1 MKRECGAPLL
11 YSESRRTMSSGII
24 ARFPLWRPNRLAR
37 PATSAGLFILGASY
51 TYLRMDLVQALV
63 ILFGLVNLAL
73 GAFLYFNSNKSRVVR
88 LYALIIV
95 FATLW
100 SFSTLMTGV
109 RLPFPYFAAAM
120 TGHYIFGYLAYLSFF
135 WFALMFPERPKWS
148 LLPVGILSVLSVA
161 VLFLIPF
168 TRLFFDELKSG
179 ADLASSVVFNETG
192 YIGFILMLSGVFFAG
207 LVILLRTMHQ
217 ADRHA
222 LYREL
227 DPTQVYFAILANL
240 VAGVFGIV
248 LNLVFPL
255 YGNFSLF
262 YINPVLVTGALVV
275 IGLYNIL
282 RYNLFNSRIIVSE
295 FFAAGLVILS
305 LTRVVLSQS
314 QTEFIVNSVIFIFV
328 LAFGILLIQG
338 VFRETKLREELE
350 REQKALEKANQKLKE
365 IDREKTEFVS
375 IASHQLRSPLT
386 AIKGYASM
394 LLEGSYGPVLG
405 EMKQVVER
413 IFNSSELMAAS
424 VQDFLDVSRI
434 EQGRMKYE
442 MKEMEL
448 GKVVR
453 TAVEE
458 LQSVAHKKGVVLTY
472 KSRGEPFTVSG
483 DLGKLKQV
491 FSNLVDNSLKY
502 TPKGSINVDVSHG
515 ANIIRMVIK
524 DTGCGMS
531 KETMGKIFDK
541 FVRAD
546 NANKVNVMGT
556 GLGL

>member
-1 MKRECGAPLL
+1 M
-11 YSESRRTMSSGII
+11 
-24 ARFPLWRPNRLAR
+24 
-37 PATSAGLFILGASY
+37 
-51 TYLRMDLVQALV
+51 
-63 ILFGLVNLAL
+63 
-73 GAFLYFNSNKSRVVR
+73 
-88 LYALIIV
+88 
-95 FATLW
+95 
-100 SFSTLMTGV
+100 
-109 RLPFPYFAAAM
+109 
-120 TGHYIFGYLAYLSFF
+120 
-135 WFALMFPERPKWS
+135 
-148 LLPVGILSVLSVA
+148 
-161 VLFLIPF
+161 
-168 TRLFFDELKSG
+168 
-179 ADLASSVVFNETG
+179 
-192 YIGFILMLSGVFFAG
+192 
-207 LVILLRTMHQ
+207 
-217 ADRHA
+217 
-222 LYREL
+222 
-227 DPTQVYFAILANL
+227 
-240 VAGVFGIV
+240 
-248 LNLVFPL
+248 
-255 YGNFSLF
+255 
-262 YINPVLVTGALVV
+262 
-275 IGLYNIL
+275 
-282 RYNLFNSRIIVSE
+282 
-295 FFAAGLVILS
+295 
-305 LTRVVLSQS
+305 
-314 QTEFIVNSVIFIFV
+314 

-442 MKEMEL
+442 MKEMER
-448 GKVVR
+448 GKVGR

-472 KSRGEPFTVSG
+472 KSHGEPFTVSG

-556 GLGL
+556 GLGLYIAREIVKSHHGKIWAESEGENKGSTFIVELPLIHK